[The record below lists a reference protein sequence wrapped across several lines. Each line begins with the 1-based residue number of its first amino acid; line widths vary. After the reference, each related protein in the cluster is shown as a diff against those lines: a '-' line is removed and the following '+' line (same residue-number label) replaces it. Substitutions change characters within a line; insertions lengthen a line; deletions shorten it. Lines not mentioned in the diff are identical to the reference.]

1 MRSICV
7 PRLCLPAYVSASRG
21 GRDGT
26 GWAVTMGVYDIMCGM
41 EKITTDIS
49 TFENLRKGGY
59 VYVDKTDLLWR
70 LAADKDGRQFFI
82 SRPRRFGKSL
92 MLSTL
97 KCIFEGKRDLF
108 KGLKIAKMKYDWKKY
123 PVVSL
128 NMAKVKAST
137 PEQLEKV
144 LLGMVLRLASQ
155 FRVKLQKMDL
165 VTSGSAFCALLDR
178 FASRKRQYVV
188 LVDEYDVPLQGFF
201 GDRAALLRVRK
212 IMHDFYVELK
222 NHEDDI
228 RFLMLTGVTKLTK
241 VSVFSGL
248 NQLTDLTMK
257 RKEYA
262 ALLGYTPEEIA
273 ESFPEGLDELAKEV
287 GTDRAGALRR
297 LLDWYDSY
305 RFSHRS
311 EVRVC
316 NPISIGQAISSHAL
330 ESYWVA
336 TAMAT
341 LVMERIAAA
350 GKTPA
355 DFEGCTATVDE
366 LDICEAT
373 ELPAKS
379 LMYQSGYL
387 TIKGLSRTEVDEIGN
402 PKFIL
407 GAPNHEV
414 RGAIRAGWFN
424 SIVKVPSTEFD
435 ALVDV
440 AKRQVAAGDV
450 RNLIGETLYRVYAK
464 IPPEWKIR
472 SEADVKRHFRLF
484 MEMAGAKVAA
494 EEGSAFGYADAIIE
508 TKKFVWVFEF
518 KFNKSAKAAVRQIRE
533 KGYADQ
539 YKGDNRPVT
548 LVGINFRTAKRNIDE
563 PLFEVL

>member
-1 MRSICV
+1 
-7 PRLCLPAYVSASRG
+7 
-21 GRDGT
+21 
-26 GWAVTMGVYDIMCGM
+26 MCGM

-49 TFENLRKGGY
+49 SFENLRKDGF

-70 LAADKDGRQFFI
+70 LASRQEGRQFFI

-97 KCIFEGKRDLF
+97 KCLFEGKRELF
-108 KGLKIAKMKYDWKKY
+108 KGLGIAKKRWDWTKTY
-123 PVVSL
+123 PVVMLDMSK
-128 NMAKVKAST
+128 AKAST
-137 PEQLEKV
+137 PQALEGV
-144 LLGMVLRLASQ
+144 LLGLVRRLASS
-155 FRVKLQKMDL
+155 FKVRLAKADF
-165 VTSGSAFCALLDR
+165 VTSASALAAFFEGLAEAKGE
-178 FASRKRQYVV
+178 FVV
-188 LVDEYDVPLQGFF
+188 LVDEYDVPMQGFF
-201 GDRAALLRVRK
+201 GDRKSLVAVRE
-212 IMHDFYVELK
+212 ILHDFYLQLK
-222 NHEDDI
+222 NNQQNI

-248 NQLTDLTMK
+248 NHLTDLTMK

-262 ALLGYTPEEIA
+262 ALLGYTPKEIGA
-273 ESFPEGLDELAKEV
+273 FFPKRLDALAKKNR
-287 GTDRAGALRR
+287 TDRKGALK
-297 LLDWYDSY
+297 LLLAWYDSY
-305 RFSHRS
+305 RFSPDTAT
-311 EVRVC
+311 RVC
-316 NPISIGQAISSHAL
+316 NPISIGQAL
-330 ESYWVA
+330 QTGNLRSYWVG
-336 TAMAT
+336 TAVAT

-350 GKTPA
+350 GKTPD

-366 LDICEAT
+366 LDLCEAT

-387 TIKGLSRTEVDEIGN
+387 TIKGLSKTEVDEIGN
-402 PKFIL
+402 PKLIL

-484 MEMAGAKVAA
+484 MEMLGAKVAA

-533 KGYADQ
+533 KGYATQ
-539 YKGDNRPVT
+539 YRGDNRPVT

-563 PLFEVL
+563 PLFAAL